1 MSGVARA
8 QRRRTPTERRAARA
22 AVDDPAVVLEAAA
35 IFLAARPR
43 SVAETRRRLREQG
56 YRDELIELVLSRLL
70 EFGYLDDEAFGRA
83 WLESRDRA
91 HPRGEAALRRELA
104 QKGIERETIAR
115 LLRERAARRAEDVSA
130 GGGEAGSGPAPAP
143 DLQAA
148 RNLLAR
154 RWRSLSRD
162 ADLRRRRAHA
172 YALLARNGFDP
183 EVIGEALAGV
193 ESDDLDDRPP
203 DP

>member
-43 SVAETRRRLREQG
+43 SVAETRRRLRDQG

-104 QKGIERETIAR
+104 QKGLERETIAR
-115 LLRERAARRAEDVSA
+115 LLRERAAGRAEDVSA
-130 GGGEAGSGPAPAP
+130 GGGEADSGSALAP
-143 DLQAA
+143 DVQAA

-183 EVIGEALAGV
+183 EVIREALAGV
-193 ESDDLDDRPP
+193 ESGDLDDRPP